1 MRISAK
7 TWMPLL
13 AAGFAALC
21 LTASARAVSAD
32 NRIPSDAE
40 VVVSVNVS
48 QILDSD
54 VFKKYA
60 KAELEKALLNPSVT
74 KELTAI
80 GLDPLKDVHKLLITS
95 AGTEKPKVLI
105 VAYGK
110 FDVDKMQAAAKK
122 AAEDKPDELKIA
134 TEDGKTIYEGKGGD
148 GKDFYAYLDP
158 KGNAVLASTE
168 KDYLLTAIAHKSEG
182 PSKEMQD
189 VLSKVNGKESIWL
202 AALITKEIK
211 KQMASTPQAKDLAPK
226 LEAVTGTI
234 NVANDVETNLV
245 IHTTDAKA
253 AADVKKILN
262 QVKPLLTLAAQGAGE
277 EAGPVLSEV
286 VDNLKITT
294 EENSVKLNLKVSE
307 DLIEKA
313 HKPEAKGSKESK
325 DK

>member
-13 AAGFAALC
+13 GAGLVALC
-21 LTASARAVSAD
+21 LTASARAVSPD
-32 NRIPSDAE
+32 NRTPADAE
-40 VVVSVNVS
+40 VIVSIDVS
-48 QILDSD
+48 QILASD
-54 VFKKYA
+54 VYKKFA
-60 KAELEKALLNPSVT
+60 KDELEKLLLNANVK

-80 GLDPLKDVHKLLITS
+80 GLDPLKDVHKLLITT

-110 FDVDKMQAAAKK
+110 FDVDKVKAAAEKE
-122 AAEDKPDELKIA
+122 ARDKPDELKIT
-134 TEDGKTIYEGKGGD
+134 TEDGKTIYEGKGGE
-148 GKDFYAYLDP
+148 GRDFYAYLNP
-158 KGNAVLASTE
+158 NGTTVLASSQ
-168 KDYLLTAIAHKSEG
+168 KDYLMTAIANKSGG
-182 PSKEMQD
+182 PGKEMQD
-189 VLSKVNGKESIWL
+189 VLSKVGGKESIWL
-202 AALITKEIK
+202 AAIITKELRK
-211 KQMASTPQAKDLAPK
+211 VMASTPSAKDLAPK

-234 NVANDVETNLV
+234 NVTKDVETNLV

-277 EAGPVLSEV
+277 DAGPILSEV

-294 EENSVKLNLKVSE
+294 EENSVRLNLKVSE

-313 HKPEAKGSKESK
+313 HKSDAKESK

>member
-13 AAGFAALC
+13 AAGLAALC
-21 LTASARAVSAD
+21 LTTSARAVSAD
-32 NRIPSDAE
+32 KRTPADAE
-40 VVVSVNVS
+40 VIVSINVS
-48 QILDSD
+48 QILDSEI
-54 VFKKYA
+54 FKKYA
-60 KAELEKALLNPSVT
+60 KDELEKALLNEKVK
-74 KELTAI
+74 KELDDV
-80 GLDPLKDVHKLLITS
+80 GLNPLKDVHKLLITS
-95 AGTEKPKVLI
+95 AGTDKPKVLI

-110 FDVDKMQAAAKK
+110 LDVNKMKAAAEK
-122 AAEDKPDELKIA
+122 AAKDKPDELKIA

-158 KGNAVLASTE
+158 NGETVLASTE
-168 KDYLLTAIAHKSEG
+168 KDYLMTAIANKSAG
-182 PSKEMQD
+182 PSKEMKE
-189 VLSKVNGKESIWL
+189 VLSKVGGKESIWL

>member
-60 KAELEKALLNPSVT
+60 KAELEKALLNPNVT

-110 FDVDKMQAAAKK
+110 FDVDKMEAAAKK

-189 VLSKVNGKESIWL
+189 VLSKVGGKESIWL
-202 AALITKEIK
+202 AALIT
-211 KQMASTPQAKDLAPK
+211 QRD
-226 LEAVTGTI
+226 
-234 NVANDVETNLV
+234 
-245 IHTTDAKA
+245 
-253 AADVKKILN
+253 
-262 QVKPLLTLAAQGAGE
+262 
-277 EAGPVLSEV
+277 
-286 VDNLKITT
+286 
-294 EENSVKLNLKVSE
+294 
-307 DLIEKA
+307 
-313 HKPEAKGSKESK
+313 
-325 DK
+325 

>member
-13 AAGFAALC
+13 GAALAALC

-32 NRIPSDAE
+32 KRTPADAE
-40 VVVSVNVS
+40 VIVSVDVS
-48 QILDSD
+48 QILDSEI
-54 VFKKYA
+54 FKKYA
-60 KAELEKALLNPSVT
+60 KEELEKALLNEKVK
-74 KELTAI
+74 KELDAV

-110 FDVDKMQAAAKK
+110 FDVDKMKAAAEK
-122 AAEDKPDELKIA
+122 AAKDKPDELKIA

-158 KGNAVLASTE
+158 NGETVLASTE
-168 KDYLLTAIAHKSEG
+168 KDYLMAAIANKSEG
-182 PSKEMQD
+182 PSKEMKE
-189 VLSKVNGKESIWL
+189 VLDKVGGKESIWL

-234 NVANDVETNLV
+234 NVANDVVTNLV

-294 EENSVKLNLKVSE
+294 EENSVKLSLKVSE

-313 HKPEAKGSKESK
+313 HKPEAKESK

>member
-1 MRISAK
+1 MRIAVK

-13 AAGFAALC
+13 GATLAALC

-32 NRIPSDAE
+32 HRTPADAE
-40 VVVSVNVS
+40 VIVSVDVS
-48 QILDSD
+48 QILDSEI
-54 VFKKYA
+54 FKKYA
-60 KAELEKALLNPSVT
+60 KDELDKALLTPNVK
-74 KELTAI
+74 KELDAI

-105 VAYGK
+105 VASGK
-110 FDVDKMQAAAKK
+110 FDVEKMKAAAEK
-122 AAEDKPDELKIA
+122 AAKDKPDELKIV

-158 KGNAVLASTE
+158 NGHTVLASTE
-168 KDYLLTAIAHKSEG
+168 KDYLMSAIANKSEG

-189 VLSKVNGKESIWL
+189 ALTKIGGKESIWL

-234 NVANDVETNLV
+234 NVASDVETNLV

-277 EAGPVLSEV
+277 EAAPVLSEV

-294 EENSVKLNLKVSE
+294 EENSVKLSLKVSE

-313 HKPEAKGSKESK
+313 HKSESK
-325 DK
+325 DSKSK

>member
-13 AAGFAALC
+13 GAALAALC

-32 NRIPSDAE
+32 KRTPADAE
-40 VVVSVNVS
+40 VIVSIDVS
-48 QILDSD
+48 QILDSEI
-54 VFKKYA
+54 FKKYA
-60 KAELEKALLNPSVT
+60 KEELEKALLNEKVK
-74 KELTAI
+74 KELDAV

-110 FDVDKMQAAAKK
+110 FDVDKMKAAAEK
-122 AAEDKPDELKIA
+122 AAKDKPDELKIA

-158 KGNAVLASTE
+158 NGETVLASTE
-168 KDYLLTAIAHKSEG
+168 KDYLMAAIANKSEG
-182 PSKEMQD
+182 PSKEMKE
-189 VLSKVNGKESIWL
+189 VLDKVGGKESIWL

-234 NVANDVETNLV
+234 NVANDVVTNLV

-277 EAGPVLSEV
+277 DAAPVLSEV

-294 EENSVKLNLKVSE
+294 EENSVKLSLKVSE

-313 HKPEAKGSKESK
+313 HKPEAKESK

>member
-13 AAGFAALC
+13 GAALAALC
-21 LTASARAVSAD
+21 LTASARAVNAD
-32 NRIPSDAE
+32 KRTPADAE
-40 VVVSVNVS
+40 VIVSIDVS
-48 QILDSD
+48 QILDSEI
-54 VFKKYA
+54 FKKYA
-60 KAELEKALLNPSVT
+60 KEELEKALLNEKVK
-74 KELTAI
+74 KELDGI

-110 FDVDKMQAAAKK
+110 FDVDKMKAAAEK
-122 AAEDKPDELKIA
+122 AAKDKPDELKIA

-158 KGNAVLASTE
+158 NGETVLASTE
-168 KDYLLTAIAHKSEG
+168 KDYLMAAIANKSEG
-182 PSKEMQD
+182 PSKEMKE
-189 VLSKVNGKESIWL
+189 VLDKVGGKESIWL

-234 NVANDVETNLV
+234 NVANDVVTNLV

-262 QVKPLLTLAAQGAGE
+262 QIKPLLTLAAQGAGE
-277 EAGPVLSEV
+277 DAAPVLSEV

-294 EENSVKLNLKVSE
+294 EENSVKLSLKVSE

-313 HKPEAKGSKESK
+313 HKPEAKESK